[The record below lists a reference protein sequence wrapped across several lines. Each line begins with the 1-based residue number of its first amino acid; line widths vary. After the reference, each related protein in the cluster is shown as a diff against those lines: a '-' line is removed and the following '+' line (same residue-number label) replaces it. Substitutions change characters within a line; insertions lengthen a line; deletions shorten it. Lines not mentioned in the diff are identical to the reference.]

1 MGFSKA
7 FSLLSENQAAPQQGT
22 WGRRGWE
29 TDSTDSIPLLSHQ
42 SQGNA
47 EAWLSPSPP
56 PSRAS
61 RWVVN
66 FSTSSSALEVHSSGS
81 SPLENIDR
89 GETLNEIPIS
99 PQGLSEPQL
108 SLEVARSLGELHSEA
123 TCILATCLCLRT
135 VTLD

>member
-1 MGFSKA
+1 MD
-7 FSLLSENQAAPQQGT
+7 Q
-22 WGRRGWE
+22 
-29 TDSTDSIPLLSHQ
+29 
-42 SQGNA
+42 
-47 EAWLSPSPP
+47 
-56 PSRAS
+56 
-61 RWVVN
+61 
-66 FSTSSSALEVHSSGS
+66 
-81 SPLENIDR
+81 